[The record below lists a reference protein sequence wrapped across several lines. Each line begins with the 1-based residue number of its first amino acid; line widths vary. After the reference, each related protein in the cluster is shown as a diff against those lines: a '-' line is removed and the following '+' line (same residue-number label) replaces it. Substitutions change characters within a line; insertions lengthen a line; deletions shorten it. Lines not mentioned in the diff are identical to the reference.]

1 MCAHDPKAP
10 GFGVQLV
17 SPVEPHQLVEGD
29 LTWRHTF
36 AECRVGDRS
45 AKGHRQYSTGG
56 AKRSHRKPDAVG
68 FVVRSST
75 DPLQHVRRIRNG
87 GRGWDYLQPER
98 VNRRHPGRDVFEFT
112 RRQHPVEIVA
122 AEEHRRARLQQHR

>member
-1 MCAHDPKAP
+1 MFRLCSAGLCKCGEREANVSARYPKAP

-68 FVVRSST
+68 FVVRLST
-75 DPLQHVRRIRNG
+75 DP
-87 GRGWDYLQPER
+87 PTCPS
-98 VNRRHPGRDVFEFT
+98 HP
-112 RRQHPVEIVA
+112 Q
-122 AEEHRRARLQQHR
+122 